1 MQNIEI
7 GQSEVRL
14 VACGTFMFIDRY
26 RIDIALQRSL
36 QRSDKSEGKYDQTQQ
51 SNARIMIHLLAF
63 SASRRISLSAT
74 GRRARYPIRNGR
86 SRRCATLANCTR
98 CSVFWP
104 AGATEQGERARES
117 LQSLLFQTR
126 FCTLFVTIARRLC
139 KLCERCDKVTWS
151 NAAYIYT
158 GWVYTSCYSLDPG
171 TGEMERER
179 KEEPREREREREK
192 DLQAPWA
199 CLTLLAAM

>member
-1 MQNIEI
+1 
-7 GQSEVRL
+7 
-14 VACGTFMFIDRY
+14 VALSCSS
-26 RIDIALQRSL
+26 IDIGSILHCNEVCE
-36 QRSDKSEGKYDQTQQ
+36 RSDKSEGKYDQTQQ